1 MAITDTA
8 RQAQRKAQHWELVG
22 SADASYGVHHG
33 VTNDAI
39 VRYVTQNRWP
49 LYGVTDNAAQRSYIN
64 GVRRRLRCG
73 ARGGRED
80 EIDGGLH
87 RSGCWHARCAHV
99 CACAVVGFCPCC
111 FSASLI

>member
-64 GVRRRLRCG
+64 GVRRRLR
-73 ARGGRED
+73 EY
-80 EIDGGLH
+80 ETIGLLPA
-87 RSGCWHARCAHV
+87 GN
-99 CACAVVGFCPCC
+99 
-111 FSASLI
+111 SAAASSETVRPPAENE